1 MNQFRLEQLRSF
13 YEEEPND
20 PFNAYALATEL
31 LKFDLQ
37 AARQLFEELLL
48 KHPTYWATYYHAAAL
63 YTSLEEFD
71 LAEQT
76 YQKGIEITTKLQN
89 EKALKELKGAYQMF
103 LDEREEW

>member
-1 MNQFRLEQLRSF
+1 M
-13 YEEEPND
+13 
-20 PFNAYALATEL
+20 ATEL

-37 AARQLFEELLL
+37 AARQLFEELITN
-48 KHPTYWATYYHAAAL
+48 HPNYWATYYHAAAL
-63 YTSLEEFD
+63 YTTLEEFD

-76 YQKGIEITTKLQN
+76 YQKGIEITANLQN

>member
-1 MNQFRLEQLRSF
+1 MNQFRLEQLRKF
-13 YEEEPND
+13 YEEEPTD

-37 AARQLFEELLL
+37 AARQLFEELITN
-48 KHPTYWATYYHAAAL
+48 HPNYWATYYHAAAL
-63 YTSLEEFD
+63 YTTLEEFD

-76 YQKGIEITTKLQN
+76 YQKGIEITANLQN